1 MKIKSQ
7 ITILSGTIIAIPV
20 LCTLFICFLHFI
32 RNPERML
39 LSGAKEIREI
49 ERQTSKFG
57 QEEWQEL
64 RETMHLLPPNV
75 QATLIDEERIVL
87 YSTIPEIEMG
97 TYFSNI
103 EMWKL
108 MNETSDKYFYQFTT
122 PNFRNYHTVLFTRVS
137 RDHEVKKN
145 KLQGF
150 ISPLLI
156 FLIFIVLICF
166 LIIIFLS
173 KNIFHSIDLVEEKT
187 SALAEG
193 KLETEIITNNKQN
206 EIISTLNNLE
216 IMRKSLVEAQNRKN
230 KFIMGISHDLRTPVA
245 VIKGYIEAIQDGL
258 ISEPDEILET
268 MNMMEDK
275 ATKLENMINTLI
287 SYTKMES
294 SEIKEKLVVS
304 SITKIIEN
312 FSKGAVITG
321 GIYKRNIVI
330 DFNLD
335 QDYKVPLDEQ
345 LVARLFENLYS
356 NAIRYSKE
364 NDTITITSYKE
375 GPNIVVKVADTGIG
389 IAKEDLKNIFDLF
402 YRGTNSRREEGMG
415 IGLSVVKNIV
425 DVHGWKIEVQSEKD
439 KGSCFII
446 TIPVNA

>member
-1 MKIKSQ
+1 
-7 ITILSGTIIAIPV
+7 
-20 LCTLFICFLHFI
+20 
-32 RNPERML
+32 
-39 LSGAKEIREI
+39 
-49 ERQTSKFG
+49 
-57 QEEWQEL
+57 
-64 RETMHLLPPNV
+64 
-75 QATLIDEERIVL
+75 
-87 YSTIPEIEMG
+87 
-97 TYFSNI
+97 
-103 EMWKL
+103 
-108 MNETSDKYFYQFTT
+108 
-122 PNFRNYHTVLFTRVS
+122 
-137 RDHEVKKN
+137 
-145 KLQGF
+145 
-150 ISPLLI
+150 
-156 FLIFIVLICF
+156 
-166 LIIIFLS
+166 
-173 KNIFHSIDLVEEKT
+173 
-187 SALAEG
+187 
-193 KLETEIITNNKQN
+193 
-206 EIISTLNNLE
+206 
-216 IMRKSLVEAQNRKN
+216 MRKSLVEAQNRKN

-375 GPNIVVKVADTGIG
+375 GSNIVVKVADTGIG